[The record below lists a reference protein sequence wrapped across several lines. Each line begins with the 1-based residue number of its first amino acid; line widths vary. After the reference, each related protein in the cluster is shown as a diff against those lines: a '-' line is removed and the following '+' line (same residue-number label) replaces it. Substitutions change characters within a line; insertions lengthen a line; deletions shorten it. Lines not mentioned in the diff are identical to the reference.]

1 MFTTRTDFFVSHMA
15 RIKFHMATPCFTRR
29 VLLTLFT
36 VVFYAMYSERWITVL
51 QYSCSYMSAD
61 NKASFPSHVSCQTPP
76 SHREKGLVTV
86 ESMSVPGCAE
96 SAVLILNKPIQCNV
110 ICALM
115 LSNEIAQ
122 CHKDVTFTCSKI
134 DCWLG
139 TTKEAT
145 Q

>member
-36 VVFYAMYSERWITVL
+36 VVFLRNVQWEMNHSTAVF
-51 QYSCSYMSAD
+51 SYMSAD

>member
-1 MFTTRTDFFVSHMA
+1 VFTTRTDFFVSHMA

-51 QYSCSYMSAD
+51 QYSVTWVLITKPHSHFMS
-61 NKASFPSHVSCQTPP
+61 PCQTPP